1 MSNPYDKQVGGD
13 HYQNMKIQPAEF
25 INKNQ
30 MKFAEG
36 NAIKYICR
44 HINKGGEQDLQ
55 KAKHYIDM
63 IIERDY
69 GDDAEKSKVMSGL
82 PEGYSFAN
90 EDTKDIK
97 ITYGDL
103 SISDDEG
110 LPQDKT
116 GFWSPAATVL
126 NKRVSPCEC
135 KRIKRNGLH
144 LSAAQAS
151 VAQTDAWLIWMQSW
165 TTVTST
171 LANRHV
177 ARADAHRSMS
187 RRRESRRDH

>member
-69 GDDAEKSKVMSGL
+69 GDDSEKSKV
-82 PEGYSFAN
+82 FAGVSIK
-90 EDTKDIK
+90 DPVDSDDIK
-97 ITYGDL
+97 ITYGDV
-103 SISDDEG
+103 SISDEYIKSIPKDNVNDEVFYPSG
-110 LPQDKT
+110 VSVGQE
-116 GFWSPAATVL
+116 GFD
-126 NKRVSPCEC
+126 E
-135 KRIKRNGLH
+135 
-144 LSAAQAS
+144 
-151 VAQTDAWLIWMQSW
+151 
-165 TTVTST
+165 
-171 LANRHV
+171 
-177 ARADAHRSMS
+177 
-187 RRRESRRDH
+187 